1 VTVANNILLVTSSP
15 RGKASYSN
23 RVAAALAQALVERNP
38 SSHLVTRDLARAP
51 LPHIDSDFV
60 DGQLVA
66 AEARTDAH
74 IRILKLSDVL
84 IDELMAADTVVI
96 GTALINFMMPSTLKS
111 WVDLLVRAGRTFQYQ
126 DGRPVGMA
134 GGKNVYVVEA
144 SGSIYS
150 AGELAGANRLE
161 LWLRQILGFI
171 GMTEI
176 EFLKMEG
183 IAVSPEVASA
193 ALEGALAG
201 IPQLLDR
208 PPRSDVPL

>member
-1 VTVANNILLVTSSP
+1 VTVANILLVTSSP

-23 RVAAALAQALVERNP
+23 RVAAALAKALLEQHP
-38 SSHLVTRDLARAP
+38 GSHLVARDLAREP

-66 AEARTDAH
+66 VEARTAAH
-74 IRILKLSDVL
+74 IRMLKLSDVL
-84 IDELMAADTVVI
+84 IDELMAADIVVI

-111 WVDLLVRAGRTFQYQ
+111 WVDLLVRAGRTFKYQ

-134 GGKNVYVVEA
+134 GGKKVYVVEA

-171 GMTEI
+171 GMTDL

-183 IAVSPEVASA
+183 IAVSPEVAAA
-193 ALEGALAG
+193 ALERALAG
-201 IPQLLDR
+201 IQQLLDGR
-208 PPRSDVPL
+208 PSANVKH